1 MSVTKTE
8 DNDNTCTEPENSDDP
23 TCQEPNNNL
32 FDGELG
38 GLVNFAFW
46 ADDGD
51 NVYES
56 DETIFKTGSANTLF
70 DGSTWTL
77 TDSVSSIWPTPGP
90 LPANTTKYIGKVWC
104 FGTLTPSPATPGAND
119 PTQTTGFL
127 CDGST
132 LNNASQTDL
141 LKADVHFT
149 AIQSRN
155 NSSYVCT
162 PDRVTP
168 TPTTPVISP
177 TVTPTPTPLACQQAD
192 VMLVLDRSGSI
203 NSTELS
209 QLKTAAKD
217 FVDALG
223 LTTTG
228 IHAGMTSF
236 ATTGSLDH
244 HLDENSVVLKT
255 SIDALV
261 STGFTNLSEGIN
273 LATTEF
279 ANPGDGHDRSDGTSP
294 DKMIV
299 VTDGHPNRP
308 LPETTADDLAVTAAD
323 NARLAG
329 IEVFV
334 VGVGADVNTTFLQ
347 NQIANTGSGHYFSV
361 SDYSGLQTTLKNLD
375 LCQ

>member
-1 MSVTKTE
+1 
-8 DNDNTCTEPENSDDP
+8 
-23 TCQEPNNNL
+23 
-32 FDGELG
+32 
-38 GLVNFAFW
+38 
-46 ADDGD
+46 
-51 NVYES
+51 
-56 DETIFKTGSANTLF
+56 
-70 DGSTWTL
+70 
-77 TDSVSSIWPTPGP
+77 
-90 LPANTTKYIGKVWC
+90 
-104 FGTLTPSPATPGAND
+104 
-119 PTQTTGFL
+119 
-127 CDGST
+127 
-132 LNNASQTDL
+132 
-141 LKADVHFT
+141 
-149 AIQSRN
+149 
-155 NSSYVCT
+155 
-162 PDRVTP
+162 
-168 TPTTPVISP
+168 
-177 TVTPTPTPLACQQAD
+177 
-192 VMLVLDRSGSI
+192 
-203 NSTELS
+203 
-209 QLKTAAKD
+209 
-217 FVDALG
+217 
-223 LTTTG
+223 
-228 IHAGMTSF
+228 
-236 ATTGSLDH
+236 
-244 HLDENSVVLKT
+244 VVLKT